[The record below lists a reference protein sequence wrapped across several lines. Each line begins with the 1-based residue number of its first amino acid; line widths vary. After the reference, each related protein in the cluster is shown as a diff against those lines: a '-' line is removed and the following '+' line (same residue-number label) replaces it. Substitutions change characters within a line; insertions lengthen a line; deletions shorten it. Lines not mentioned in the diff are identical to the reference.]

1 MSLPLY
7 LLRHPKSSV
16 SSCLLS
22 SDHDRISVLLGEYP
36 SSSQQVATIQY
47 GDVKPVPMEQAL
59 TYKELLEVLLKA
71 GKVVTL

>member
-7 LLRHPKSSV
+7 LLRHPKSNV
-16 SSCLLS
+16 SSCLISL
-22 SDHDRISVLLGEYP
+22 DHHRVSVLLEECP
-36 SSSQQVATIQY
+36 SSSQQVATIEY
-47 GDVKPVPMEQAL
+47 GDVKPVPTEQAL